1 MSHDRVESC
10 PPQGRSSDV
19 DPPFLRLEGVSKS
32 FGPTRALQDVSF
44 TLRRGSIHALL
55 GGNGS
60 GKSTL
65 IKALAGVQPA
75 DAGTAMLGGVT
86 LDLRQLSPQTAH
98 AAGLRFVHQNDSTFA
113 SLSVAE
119 NLAIGS
125 GFATGVAWHI
135 VWREQRR
142 RASEA
147 IERFGIKAK
156 PADLLKDLSPATRK
170 MIEIARALQDIDEER
185 PGVLVLD
192 EPTAALPTSEANALL
207 DAIRRYAEQGQSITY
222 VTHRLEE
229 VFALADEATILRDGR
244 NWATVRPGDITHD
257 ELVSHMMG
265 DDWESAKK
273 TRDHEIGDPVLE
285 VRDISAGATRHC
297 SLAVR
302 AGEVVGVAGLI
313 GSGRSSLLKSLFGDL
328 PLESGSV
335 TIDRLPV
342 RHGSPREAMHAGI
355 AYVPEDRS
363 TDAVFPGLSVGDN
376 LSIASLSRYWRHAVI
391 QRKAERADSRRLL
404 GKYLIKA
411 PSDASLIGTLSG
423 GNQQKVVLA
432 RWLRREP
439 RVLLLDEPTQG
450 VDVRAR
456 AEIYQ
461 LIGTASR
468 SGTAVLLVSSDFEEL
483 VTVCDSVAVLRSGHL
498 IAVLPAADLDA
509 EKLNALVHA
518 PLASREFRDQIPE
531 EK

>member
-1 MSHDRVESC
+1 MAHDNAENC
-10 PPQGRSSDV
+10 PPQGRSSDEQQV
-19 DPPFLRLEGVSKS
+19 FLRLDGVSKA
-32 FGPTRALQDVSF
+32 FGPTKALLDVSL
-44 TLRRGSIHALL
+44 TVHRGSIHALL

-75 DAGTAMLGGVT
+75 DEGTAVLGGLT
-86 LDLRQLSPQTAH
+86 LDLRQLSPH
-98 AAGLRFVHQNDSTFA
+98 AANEAGLRFVHQNDSTFA
-113 SLSVAE
+113 TLSVAE

-125 GFATGVAWHI
+125 GFVTGMAWHI
-135 VWREQRR
+135 VWREQKR
-142 RASEA
+142 RARDA
-147 IERFGIKAK
+147 IECFGIKAK
-156 PADLLKDLSPATRK
+156 PTDLLKDLSPATRK
-170 MIEIARALQDIDEER
+170 MIEIARALQDINEER

-192 EPTAALPTSEANALL
+192 EPTAALPTSEATTLL
-207 DAIRRYAEQGQSITY
+207 DAIRRYAEQGQSIMY

-229 VFALADEATILRDGR
+229 VFALADEATILRDGH
-244 NWATVRPGDITHD
+244 NWSTVCPRDITHD
-257 ELVSHMMG
+257 TLVSHMMG
-265 DDWESAKK
+265 DEWDSTHKD
-273 TRDHEIGDPVLE
+273 RDHELGDAVLE
-285 VRDISAGATRHC
+285 VSNISAGATRNC

-313 GSGRSSLLKSLFGDL
+313 GSGRSSLLKSLVGDL

-342 RHGSPREAMHAGI
+342 RHGSPREAMRAGI

-376 LSIASLSRYWRHAVI
+376 LSIASLSRYWRRAVI

-411 PSDASLIGTLSG
+411 PSDSALIGTLSG

-432 RWLRREP
+432 RWLRRKP

-456 AEIYQ
+456 TEIYQ
-461 LIGTASR
+461 LIATASR
-468 SGTAVLLVSSDFEEL
+468 NGTAVLLVSSDFEEL
-483 VTVCDSVAVLRSGHL
+483 VTICDSVAILRSGHL
-498 IAVLPAADLDA
+498 ISVLPAANLDA

-518 PLASREFRDQIPE
+518 PLAS
-531 EK
+531 